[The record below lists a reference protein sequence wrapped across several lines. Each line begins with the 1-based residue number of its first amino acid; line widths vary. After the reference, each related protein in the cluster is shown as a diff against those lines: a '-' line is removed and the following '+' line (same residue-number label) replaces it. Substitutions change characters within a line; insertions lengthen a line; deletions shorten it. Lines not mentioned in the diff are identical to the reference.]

1 MTTLLGSF
9 YMCNQSVADVEGPWS
24 ERGFDSGLIQRCREN
39 WSVPVKDLTNYA
51 LATFIRQ
58 QIALSIV
65 IPEAKRR
72 VEARYIDDTEMYDG
86 ELEYAINTASK
97 A

>member
-1 MTTLLGSF
+1 MN
-9 YMCNQSVADVEGPWS
+9 NQSVADILGPWN
-24 ERGFDSGLIQRCREN
+24 EDGFDSGLIQRCQEN

-58 QIALSIV
+58 RIALSIV
-65 IPEAKRR
+65 IPEAKRI
-72 VEARYIDDTEMYDG
+72 VEAGYIDDTEMYDG
-86 ELEYAINTASK
+86 ELEYAFNAASK